1 MPTETK
7 KPTGPRTGNPPRDI
21 REYRSMAEYRRTLLQ
36 QYKDGE
42 RSSRTTPQTAPV
54 PALGTW
60 FIESWH
66 GLDGRE
72 IGETAE
78 IDTETLEI
86 SEATGRARFAD
97 VRLYAAWLDEGS
109 EPPPINVL
117 QTDSGRL
124 KTLDHR
130 RLLAAKLVGRATIR
144 AIVWWAAISD
154 RSGQAAGLT
163 YELACKGRRALETQ
177 GPRPGFTIHELDAR
191 LLAESRNNRATASAE
206 RAA

>member
-7 KPTGPRTGNPPRDI
+7 KPTGPEAGIPPRDI
-21 REYRSMAEYRRTLLQ
+21 QVYRSMAEYRRTQLQ

-54 PALGTW
+54 PTVGTW
-60 FIESWH
+60 FIEDWH
-66 GLDGRE
+66 SLDGRE

-78 IDTETLEI
+78 IDTETPEI
-86 SEATGRARFAD
+86 SEATGRTRFAD

-130 RLLAAKLVGRATIR
+130 RLLAAKLVGRPTIT
-144 AIVWWAAISD
+144 AIVWWAAISN
-154 RSGQAAGLT
+154 RSRQAAGLT
-163 YELACKGRRALETQ
+163 YELACKGQRALETR

-191 LLAESRNNRATASAE
+191 LLAESRNSRAAASAGQ
-206 RAA
+206 AA

>member
-1 MPTETK
+1 MPTETT
-7 KPTGPRTGNPPRDI
+7 KPTGPDAGIPPCNI
-21 REYRSMAEYRRTLLQ
+21 REYRSIAEYRRTLLEE
-36 QYKDGE
+36 YKDGS

-54 PALGTW
+54 PTVGAW

-86 SEATGRARFAD
+86 SEATSRARFAD

-109 EPPPINVL
+109 DPPPINVL

-130 RLLAAKLVGRATIR
+130 RLLAAKLVGRPTIT
-144 AIVWWAAISD
+144 AIVWWAAISN

-163 YELACKGRRALETQ
+163 YELSRKGRRALETR

-191 LLAESRNNRATASAE
+191 LLAESRNSRAAASAE

>member
-1 MPTETK
+1 MPTETR
-7 KPTGPRTGNPPRDI
+7 KPTRPDAGIPPRNI
-21 REYRSMAEYRRTLLQ
+21 REYGSIAEYRRTLLE
-36 QYKDGE
+36 QYKDGG
-42 RSSRTTPQTAPV
+42 RSSRTTPQTAPI
-54 PALGTW
+54 PTAGTW
-60 FIESWH
+60 FIENWH

-97 VRLYAAWLDEGS
+97 VRLYAAWLNEGT

-117 QTDSGRL
+117 QTNSGRL

-130 RLLAAKLVGRATIR
+130 RLLAAKLVGRPTIR
-144 AIVWWAAISD
+144 AIIWWAAITD
-154 RSGQAAGLT
+154 RSGQATGLT
-163 YELACKGRRALETQ
+163 YELACKGRRALETR
-177 GPRPGFTIHELDAR
+177 GPRPGLTIHELDAR
-191 LLAESRNNRATASAE
+191 LLAESRNSRAATSAE

>member
-1 MPTETK
+1 MPTETT
-7 KPTGPRTGNPPRDI
+7 KPTSPRAGNPPRDI
-21 REYRSMAEYRRTLLQ
+21 QVYRSMAEYRRTLLQ
-36 QYKDGE
+36 QYKDGG

-54 PALGTW
+54 PTVDAW

-130 RLLAAKLVGRATIR
+130 RLLAAKLVGRPRIR
-144 AIVWWAAISD
+144 AIVWWAATSD
-154 RSGQAAGLT
+154 RSGQASGLT
-163 YELACKGRRALETQ
+163 YELACRGDRALEVRK
-177 GPRPGFTIHELDAR
+177 PRPGFTIHELDAR
-191 LLAESRNNRATASAE
+191 LLAESRNS
-206 RAA
+206 RAAARAGRAA